1 MSVAPSTPLGSVP
14 DDLTEHYRTVVREL
28 LKGRVTPVLGVGASL
43 YGRALSGSNDQ
54 AEADL
59 NNAQARPSSWDGAPS
74 ADELAAYLAREFEI
88 QEGPTDLLRVA
99 QWIYALRGGSGGLYA
114 TLHEVFD
121 RDFPRTRLHD
131 ALAQVPRRLR
141 EASRGK
147 PPLIVTTNYDDL
159 MERALEAEGEEYD
172 LVVYMAEG
180 ELEGTFCERL
190 RDGTLD
196 PIRNPQSHLTVDPD
210 KRTVILKLHGF
221 VSRREANDD
230 SYVITEDHYIEY
242 LTRTDLTKLLPAPVM
257 ARLLN
262 CHLLFLGYSL
272 RDWNLRAI
280 LHQLYQRRRTDNDW
294 WAVRLSPDRLESKS
308 WEKRKVEI
316 IDMALEEYIPALEAV
331 LIDKLHRSAE
341 QGLA

>member
-1 MSVAPSTPLGSVP
+1 MSVGRSTPLGSIP

-43 YGRALSGSNDQ
+43 YGRACSGPDDQ
-54 AEADL
+54 ASADD
-59 NNAQARPSSWDGAPS
+59 ADQATAASWNGAPS
-74 ADELAAYLAREFEI
+74 AEELAAYLTQEFEI
-88 QEGPTDLLRVA
+88 QEGPSDLLRVA

-121 RDFPRTRLHD
+121 RDFPPTYLHN

-141 EASRGK
+141 EAGRGK
-147 PPLIVTTNYDDL
+147 PPLIVTINYDDL
-159 MERALEAEGEEYD
+159 IERALEAEAEEYD

-180 ELEGTFCERL
+180 ELEGMFCERMP
-190 RDGTLD
+190 DGTLE
-196 PIRNPQSHLTVDPD
+196 PIRDPQSHLSVDPD

-221 VSRREANDD
+221 VCRGEADND

-316 IDMALEEYIPALEAV
+316 IDMALEGYIPALEAV
-331 LIDKLHRSAE
+331 LIDKLPRSAKE
-341 QGLA
+341 GVA